1 MVLTHSR
8 IFGITEKHRPT
19 VTTADSISFYFR
31 LDFSREFRKN
41 WNMSRPLGLPKTGGR
56 VRGTP
61 NRKSADL
68 LRRLKRMGCDPIE
81 GLARIALDP
90 EIRPELR
97 VRCFAELAQYVY
109 PKRKA
114 VEADS
119 HPVNDL
125 GGKAFDL
132 DFGNLPMP
140 NMTPKVGFSEQIS
153 TATPTATTATP
164 KPSELLAQTGKVPET
179 VLKQLRTLEAAAER
193 GDRG

>member
-1 MVLTHSR
+1 
-8 IFGITEKHRPT
+8 
-19 VTTADSISFYFR
+19 
-31 LDFSREFRKN
+31 
-41 WNMSRPLGLPKTGGR
+41 MSRPLGLPKTGGR
-56 VRGTP
+56 VRVTP

-68 LRRLKRMGCDPIE
+68 LRRLKRIGCDPIE

-97 VRCFAELAQYVY
+97 MRCFAELAQYIY

-125 GGKAFDL
+125 GGKACDL
-132 DFGNLPMP
+132 DFANLPLP
-140 NMTPKVGFSEQIS
+140 YMTPKVGFSERIS

-164 KPSELLAQTGKVPET
+164 KPSELLAQTGKVPEK
-179 VLKQLRTLEAAAER
+179 VLERLRALEAAKRHTKQA
-193 GDRG
+193 DRRDCSEARKTWNQ

>member
-1 MVLTHSR
+1 
-8 IFGITEKHRPT
+8 
-19 VTTADSISFYFR
+19 
-31 LDFSREFRKN
+31 
-41 WNMSRPLGLPKTGGR
+41 
-56 VRGTP
+56 
-61 NRKSADL
+61 
-68 LRRLKRMGCDPIE
+68 MGCDPIE

-125 GGKAFDL
+125 GGKAFVLDL
-132 DFGNLPMP
+132 GDLPMP
-140 NMTPKVGFSEQIS
+140 DMTPKVGFSERIS

-179 VLKQLRTLEAAAER
+179 VLKWLRALEAAAEG
-193 GDRG
+193 GDRA

>member
-1 MVLTHSR
+1 
-8 IFGITEKHRPT
+8 
-19 VTTADSISFYFR
+19 
-31 LDFSREFRKN
+31 
-41 WNMSRPLGLPKTGGR
+41 MSRPLGLPKTGGR

-68 LRRLKRMGCDPIE
+68 LRRLKRMGCDPIV

-114 VEADS
+114 VDS
-119 HPVNDL
+119 DGELANWPPPLEL
-125 GGKAFDL
+125 GDV
-132 DFGNLPMP
+132 PMP
-140 NMTPKVGFSEQIS
+140 DVTPKVGFSERIS

-164 KPSELLAQTGKVPET
+164 KTSELLAQTGKVPES
-179 VLKQLRTLEAAAER
+179 VLQRLRALEAAAEL